1 MCQMTSRERKL
12 NQDIINKRNKR
23 NDMGRYYS
31 GDIDG
36 KFWFAVQP
44 SNSADRFGVTG
55 NVPEYIEYTFEDS
68 DKEGVKRELKKIED
82 ALGDQ
87 LEKLENFFN
96 ASTSY
101 SDDMLTENGIDSRN
115 LRDYADYKLGQQ
127 ILKCIEDKG
136 YCEFTA
142 EL

>member
-1 MCQMTSRERKL
+1 
-12 NQDIINKRNKR
+12 
-23 NDMGRYYS
+23 MGRYYS

-55 NVPEYIEYTFEDS
+55 HVPEYIEYNFYED
-68 DKEGVKRELKKIED
+68 DKQGVEEELKRIEKS
-82 ALGDQ
+82 LGDQ
-87 LEKLENFFN
+87 LKLMDDFFN

-101 SDDMLTENGIDSRN
+101 SDDMLTENGIELNN
-115 LRDYADYKLGQQ
+115 LSEYADYKLGKK
-127 ILKCIEDKG
+127 ILDCLKENGQCQ
-136 YCEFTA
+136 FTA

>member
-1 MCQMTSRERKL
+1 
-12 NQDIINKRNKR
+12 
-23 NDMGRYYS
+23 MGRYYS

-44 SNSADRFGVTG
+44 SNSADRFGVIG
-55 NVPEYIEYTFEDS
+55 HVPEYIEYNFYEED
-68 DKEGVKRELKKIED
+68 KQGVEEELKRIEK

-87 LEKLENFFN
+87 LQLMEDFFSN
-96 ASTSY
+96 HGSY
-101 SDDMLTENGIDSRN
+101 SDDKLTENGIDMSKIGE
-115 LRDYADYKLGQQ
+115 YADYKLGQK
-127 ILKCIEDKG
+127 ILDCINENG

>member
-1 MCQMTSRERKL
+1 
-12 NQDIINKRNKR
+12 
-23 NDMGRYYS
+23 MGRYYS

-44 SNSADRFGVTG
+44 SDSADRFGVTG
-55 NVPEYIEYTFEDS
+55 QVPNYIEYLFCED
-68 DKEGVKRELKKIED
+68 DKQGIESELKKIEK
-82 ALGDQ
+82 ALGEDLQ
-87 LEKLENFFN
+87 KLENFFN

-115 LRDYADYKLGQQ
+115 LRDYADYKLGQK
-127 ILKCIEDKG
+127 ILDCLNKQG

>member
-1 MCQMTSRERKL
+1 
-12 NQDIINKRNKR
+12 
-23 NDMGRYYS
+23 MGRYYS

-55 NVPEYIEYTFEDS
+55 YVPEYIEYNFEDS
-68 DKEGVKRELKKIED
+68 DKEGVQRELKKIED

-87 LEKLENFFN
+87 LQKMDDFFEKNI
-96 ASTSY
+96 SY
-101 SDDMLTENGIDSRN
+101 RDEMLTEDGIDPSK
-115 LRDYADYKLGQQ
+115 LGDYADYKLGQK
-127 ILKCIEDKG
+127 ILKCIEEYG
-136 YCEFTA
+136 QCQFTA

>member
-1 MCQMTSRERKL
+1 
-12 NQDIINKRNKR
+12 
-23 NDMGRYYS
+23 MGRYYS

-55 NVPEYIEYTFEDS
+55 HVPEYIEYVFCED
-68 DKEGVKRELKKIED
+68 DKQNVESELKRIEKE
-82 ALGDQ
+82 LGNQ
-87 LEKLENFFN
+87 LQLMEDFFSNHGSYNDEK
-96 ASTSY
+96 
-101 SDDMLTENGIDSRN
+101 LTENGIDSN
-115 LRDYADYKLGQQ
+115 KLREYADYKLGQK
-127 ILKCIEDKG
+127 ILDCLNENG

>member
-1 MCQMTSRERKL
+1 
-12 NQDIINKRNKR
+12 
-23 NDMGRYYS
+23 MGRYYN

-55 NVPEYIEYTFEDS
+55 HVPDYIEYVFCQD
-68 DKEGVKRELKKIED
+68 DKPNVEAELKRIEN
-82 ALGDQ
+82 ALGEQ
-87 LEKLENFFN
+87 LKLMEDFFSN
-96 ASTSY
+96 HMSY
-101 SDDMLTENGIDSRN
+101 NDDKLIDNGINPSMIGE
-115 LRDYADYKLGQQ
+115 YADYKLGQQ
-127 ILKCIEDKG
+127 ILNCLNENG

>member
-1 MCQMTSRERKL
+1 
-12 NQDIINKRNKR
+12 
-23 NDMGRYYS
+23 MGRYYS

-55 NVPEYIEYTFEDS
+55 QLPNYLEYSFTEEDKPSVKKELERIE
-68 DKEGVKRELKKIED
+68 K

-87 LEKLENFFN
+87 LHRMNEFFDKHY
-96 ASTSY
+96 SY
-101 SDDMLTENGIDSRN
+101 SDDMLIENGIDVNN
-115 LRDYADYKLGQQ
+115 LSDYADYQLGKQ
-127 ILKCIEDKG
+127 ILNCLEAQG
-136 YCEFTA
+136 YCEFEA